1 MRAPER
7 RVRRAFR
14 QLPFLLVRV
23 TPKSFAY
30 LEEHTEEL
38 SGRIVRLRLVRK
50 LFEDQILTC
59 FSRDGLRARD
69 GTVCQECAHPRCQP
83 QVRIHLQHKQAI
95 FVIDLA
101 YSAARKLLALKDE
114 LAKQE
119 IPLDETSL
127 RLTVQDRG
135 RWGEVSFERV

>member
-14 QLPFLLVRV
+14 RLPFLLVRV
-23 TPKSFAY
+23 TPKGFSY
-30 LEEHTEEL
+30 LEEETEEL

-69 GTVCQECAHPRCQP
+69 GTLCEDCAHPRCQP
-83 QVRIHLQHKQAI
+83 QVRIHLQAREAV

-101 YSAARKLLALKDE
+101 YSAARKLLVLKDE
-114 LAKQE
+114 LANQE
-119 IPLDETSL
+119 IPLEETSL

-135 RWGEVSFERV
+135 RWGEVGFERV